1 MEPVCSR
8 PYLQEHTVRTY
19 PFKASSQ
26 VSGGHIPHSFSTFF
40 FVEVDWLKLLLHIRE
55 NSG

>member
-8 PYLQEHTVRTY
+8 PYLQEHAARTY

-26 VSGGHIPHSFSTFF
+26 VSGGHILRSFSTFF
-40 FVEVDWLKLLLHIRE
+40 FVAVDWLKLLLHIRE